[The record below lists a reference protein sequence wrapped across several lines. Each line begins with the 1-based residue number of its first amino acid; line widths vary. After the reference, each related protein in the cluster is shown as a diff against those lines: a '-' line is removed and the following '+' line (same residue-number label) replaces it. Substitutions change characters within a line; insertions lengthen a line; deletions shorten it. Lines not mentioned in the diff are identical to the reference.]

1 VRSWGEPFKI
11 IYDLQPLIAGAVG
24 VRGKGRFHVPGQSL
38 TRTMYREQIKE
49 VLLER
54 ILDGAYEPGERI
66 VETRVA
72 REFGVS
78 QGPVREA
85 LRELESLRLVVSEP
99 FVGVRVRAVTLQ
111 ELGEIYPVRSG
122 LEEVAART
130 AALRLGGDVRAIEAE
145 LEAMRRVAATG
156 DVHEFMLHDV
166 QFHRLIVE
174 GSGNRTLTELW
185 TSLHVEARTMIT
197 YTRYGDLHAIA
208 ESHVPILEA
217 LRACDPEG
225 ASATLRHH
233 FEYYARWVT
242 VDAEVAGR

>member
-1 VRSWGEPFKI
+1 V
-11 IYDLQPLIAGAVG
+11 AG
-24 VRGKGRFHVPGQSL
+24 PSL
-38 TRTMYREQIKE
+38 TRTAYREQIKE

-54 ILDGAYEPGERI
+54 ILNRDYEPGDRI

-99 FVGVRVRAVTLQ
+99 FVGVRVRAITPQ
-111 ELGEIYPVRSG
+111 ELGEIYPVRSS

-130 AALRLGGDVRAIEAE
+130 AAPRLEGDVRALEDE
-145 LEAMRRVAATG
+145 LDAMRRVAATG
-156 DVHEFMLHDV
+156 DVHDFMLHDV

-174 GSGNRTLTELW
+174 GSGNRTLAELW

-197 YTRYGDLHAIA
+197 YTRYGDLPAIA

-217 LRACDPEG
+217 LRARDPER
-225 ASATLRHH
+225 ASAALRDH
-233 FEYYARWVT
+233 FEYYARFVT
-242 VDAEVAGR
+242 EPEGRAR

>member
-1 VRSWGEPFKI
+1 
-11 IYDLQPLIAGAVG
+11 
-24 VRGKGRFHVPGQSL
+24 
-38 TRTMYREQIKE
+38 MYRAQIKE

-54 ILDGAYEPGERI
+54 ILNGAYQPGERI

-99 FVGVRVRAVTLQ
+99 FVGVRVRAITPE

-130 AALRLGGDVRAIEAE
+130 AAPRFAGAVEPLERELAE
-145 LEAMRRVAATG
+145 MRRIAAFG
-156 DVHEFMLHDV
+156 AVHDFMLHDV

-174 GSGNRTLTELW
+174 RSGNRTLLELW
-185 TSLHVEARTMIT
+185 TSLHVEARTIIT
-197 YTRYGDLHAIA
+197 FIRYGDLQAIA
-208 ESHVPILEA
+208 ESHVPILAA
-217 LRACDPEG
+217 LRAGDAELSC
-225 ASATLRHH
+225 AALREH
-233 FEYYARWVT
+233 FEYYARWV
-242 VDAEVAGR
+242 VDPAPDARCGG

>member
-1 VRSWGEPFKI
+1 VSE
-11 IYDLQPLIAGAVG
+11 
-24 VRGKGRFHVPGQSL
+24 QSL
-38 TRTMYREQIKE
+38 TRTMYRAQIKE
-49 VLLER
+49 VLLAR
-54 ILDGAYEPGERI
+54 ILNGEYEPGERI

-99 FVGVRVRAVTLQ
+99 FVGVRVRAITPE
-111 ELGEIYPVRSG
+111 ELAEIYPVRSG

-130 AALRLGGDVRAIEAE
+130 AALRFDGDVRLLEHE
-145 LEAMRRVAATG
+145 LEEMRRIAGTG
-156 DVHEFMLHDV
+156 AVHDFMLHDV

-197 YTRYGDLHAIA
+197 FIRYGDLRAIA

-217 LRACDPEG
+217 LRARDPERS
-225 ASATLRHH
+225 SATLRAH
-233 FEYYARWVT
+233 FEYYARWV
-242 VDAEVAGR
+242 AEPALPEPPPAT

>member
-1 VRSWGEPFKI
+1 VRE
-11 IYDLQPLIAGAVG
+11 L
-24 VRGKGRFHVPGQSL
+24 SL
-38 TRTMYREQIKE
+38 TRTMYREPIKE
-49 VLLER
+49 ALLER
-54 ILDGAYEPGERI
+54 ILNGVYPPGERI

-99 FVGVRVRAVTLQ
+99 FVGVRVRAVSPE

-130 AALRLGGDVRAIEAE
+130 ATLRLAGVGAFEREID
-145 LEAMRRVAATG
+145 AMRRAADAG
-156 DVHEFMLHDV
+156 DAHEFMPHDV

-174 GSGNRTLTELW
+174 GSGNRTLNELW

-197 YTRYGDLHAIA
+197 FTRYGDLHYIA
-208 ESHVPILEA
+208 ESHLPILHGLRARDPEATAAA
-217 LRACDPEG
+217 LRE
-225 ASATLRHH
+225 H

-242 VDAEVAGR
+242 EPAPDEVPPAA

>member
-1 VRSWGEPFKI
+1 MPE
-11 IYDLQPLIAGAVG
+11 QA
-24 VRGKGRFHVPGQSL
+24 L
-38 TRTMYREQIKE
+38 TRTMYRAQIKE

-54 ILDGAYEPGERI
+54 ILDGVYQPGERI

-99 FVGVRVRAVTLQ
+99 FVGVRVRAITPE

-122 LEEVAART
+122 LEEVAAR
-130 AALRLGGDVRAIEAE
+130 AAAPRFAGAVEPLERE
-145 LEAMRRVAATG
+145 LEHMRRIAPTG
-156 DVHEFMLHDV
+156 AVHDFMLHDV

-174 GSGNRTLTELW
+174 GSGNRTLGELW

-197 YTRYGDLHAIA
+197 FTRYGDLRAIA

-217 LRACDPEG
+217 LRAGDPERS
-225 ASATLRHH
+225 SAALRAH
-233 FEYYARWVT
+233 FEYYARWVAEPAPGEPPPTTSRSVRGT
-242 VDAEVAGR
+242 VAPCPDGSPS

>member
-1 VRSWGEPFKI
+1 VPEE
-11 IYDLQPLIAGAVG
+11 DAVSSE
-24 VRGKGRFHVPGQSL
+24 QAL
-38 TRTMYREQIKE
+38 TRTMYRAQIKE
-49 VLLER
+49 VLLAR
-54 ILDGAYEPGERI
+54 IINGAYQPGERI

-99 FVGVRVRAVTLQ
+99 FVGVRVRAITPE

-130 AALRLGGDVRAIEAE
+130 AALRFAGAVEP
-145 LEAMRRVAATG
+145 LEREIDEMRRIAGAG
-156 DVHEFMLHDV
+156 AVHDFMLHDV
-166 QFHRLIVE
+166 GFHRLIVE
-174 GSGNRTLTELW
+174 GSGNRTLLELW

-197 YTRYGDLHAIA
+197 YTRHGDLHAIA

-217 LRACDPEG
+217 LRAGDPERS
-225 ASATLRHH
+225 SAALRAH
-233 FEYYARWVT
+233 FEYYGRWV
-242 VDAEVAGR
+242 AESA

>member
-1 VRSWGEPFKI
+1 
-11 IYDLQPLIAGAVG
+11 
-24 VRGKGRFHVPGQSL
+24 VPEHTL

-54 ILDGAYEPGERI
+54 ILNGAYEPGERI

-99 FVGVRVRAVTLQ
+99 FVGVSVRAITPQ

-130 AALRLGGDVRAIEAE
+130 AAPRLGGEIRPIEDE
-145 LEAMRRVAATG
+145 LVAMRRVAGTG
-156 DVHEFMLHDV
+156 DVHDFMLHDV

-174 GSGNRTLTELW
+174 GSGNRTLSDLW

-197 YTRYGDLHAIA
+197 YTRYGDLAAIA

-217 LRACDPEG
+217 LRACDADR
-225 ASATLRHH
+225 ASAALREH

-242 VDAEVAGR
+242 EPEVPAA

>member
-1 VRSWGEPFKI
+1 V
-11 IYDLQPLIAGAVG
+11 AG
-24 VRGKGRFHVPGQSL
+24 PSL
-38 TRTMYREQIKE
+38 TRTVYREQIKE
-49 VLLER
+49 MLLER
-54 ILDGAYEPGERI
+54 ILNRDYEPGERI

-99 FVGVRVRAVTLQ
+99 FVGVRVRAITPQ

-130 AALRLGGDVRAIEAE
+130 AAPRLEGDVRALEHE
-145 LEAMRRVAATG
+145 LDAMRRVAATS
-156 DVHEFMLHDV
+156 DIHDFMLHDV

-174 GSGNRTLTELW
+174 GSGNRTLAELW

-197 YTRYGDLHAIA
+197 YTRYGDLPAIA

-217 LRACDPEG
+217 LRARDPER
-225 ASATLRHH
+225 ASAALRDH
-233 FEYYARWVT
+233 FEYYARFVT
-242 VDAEVAGR
+242 EPNGRAR

>member
-1 VRSWGEPFKI
+1 
-11 IYDLQPLIAGAVG
+11 
-24 VRGKGRFHVPGQSL
+24 
-38 TRTMYREQIKE
+38 MYREQIKE

-54 ILDGAYEPGERI
+54 ILNGEYEPGERI

-99 FVGVRVRAVTLQ
+99 FVGVSVRAITPQ

-130 AALRLGGDVRAIEAE
+130 AAPRLDGDVAA
-145 LEAMRRVAATG
+145 LETEVDAMRRVAATGG

-174 GSGNRTLTELW
+174 GSGNRTLHELW

-197 YTRYGDLHAIA
+197 YTRYGDLAAIA

-217 LRACDPEG
+217 LRARDAEA
-225 ASATLRHH
+225 ASAALREH

-242 VDAEVAGR
+242 EPEVPSA

>member
-1 VRSWGEPFKI
+1 M
-11 IYDLQPLIAGAVG
+11 AG
-24 VRGKGRFHVPGQSL
+24 PSL
-38 TRTMYREQIKE
+38 TRTAYREQIKE

-54 ILDGAYEPGERI
+54 ILNRDYEPGDRI

-99 FVGVRVRAVTLQ
+99 FVGVRVRAITPQ
-111 ELGEIYPVRSG
+111 ELGEIYPVRSS

-130 AALRLGGDVRAIEAE
+130 AAPRLEGDVRALEDE
-145 LEAMRRVAATG
+145 LDAMRRVAATG
-156 DVHEFMLHDV
+156 DVHDFMLHDV

-174 GSGNRTLTELW
+174 GSGNRTLAELW

-197 YTRYGDLHAIA
+197 YTRYGDLPAIA

-217 LRACDPEG
+217 LRARDPER
-225 ASATLRHH
+225 ASAALRDH
-233 FEYYARWVT
+233 FEYYARFVT
-242 VDAEVAGR
+242 EPEGRAR

>member
-1 VRSWGEPFKI
+1 MPE
-11 IYDLQPLIAGAVG
+11 QA
-24 VRGKGRFHVPGQSL
+24 L
-38 TRTMYREQIKE
+38 TRTMYRAQIKE

-54 ILDGAYEPGERI
+54 ILDGFYEPGERI

-99 FVGVRVRAVTLQ
+99 FVGVRVRAITPE
-111 ELGEIYPVRSG
+111 ELAEIYPVRSG

-130 AALRLGGDVRAIEAE
+130 AARRFAGAAEPLERE
-145 LEAMRRVAATG
+145 LEHMRRIAPSGA
-156 DVHEFMLHDV
+156 VHDFMLHDV

-174 GSGNRTLTELW
+174 GSGNRTLAELW

-197 YTRYGDLHAIA
+197 FIRYGDLRAIA
-208 ESHVPILEA
+208 ESHVPIVEA
-217 LRACDPEG
+217 LRAGDPER
-225 ASATLRHH
+225 SAAALREH
-233 FEYYARWVT
+233 FEYYARFVT
-242 VDAEVAGR
+242 EPEAPAR

>member
-1 VRSWGEPFKI
+1 V
-11 IYDLQPLIAGAVG
+11 AG
-24 VRGKGRFHVPGQSL
+24 PSL
-38 TRTMYREQIKE
+38 TRTAYREQIKE

-54 ILDGAYEPGERI
+54 ILNRDYEPGDRI

-99 FVGVRVRAVTLQ
+99 FVGVRVRAITPQ

-130 AALRLGGDVRAIEAE
+130 AAPRLEGDVRALEDE
-145 LEAMRRVAATG
+145 LDAMRRVAATG
-156 DVHEFMLHDV
+156 DVHDFMLHDV

-174 GSGNRTLTELW
+174 GSGNRTLAELW

-197 YTRYGDLHAIA
+197 YTRYGDLPAIA

-217 LRACDPEG
+217 LRARDPER
-225 ASATLRHH
+225 ASAALRDH
-233 FEYYARWVT
+233 FEYYARFVT
-242 VDAEVAGR
+242 EPEGRAR

>member
-1 VRSWGEPFKI
+1 VSE
-11 IYDLQPLIAGAVG
+11 
-24 VRGKGRFHVPGQSL
+24 HSL
-38 TRTMYREQIKE
+38 TRTVFRAQIKE
-49 VLLER
+49 ALLER
-54 ILDGAYEPGERI
+54 ILNGVYPPGERI

-99 FVGVRVRAVTLQ
+99 FVGVRVRAVSPE

-130 AALRLGGDVRAIEAE
+130 AAIRIDGRVGPFECEI
-145 LEAMRRVAATG
+145 EAMRRVAGTG
-156 DVHEFMLHDV
+156 DVHAFMPHDV

-174 GSGNRTLTELW
+174 GSGNRTLNELW

-197 YTRYGDLHAIA
+197 YVRYGDLHYIA

-217 LRACDPEG
+217 LRARDPERT
-225 ASATLRHH
+225 SAALREH
-233 FEYYARWVT
+233 FAYYAQWVT
-242 VDAEVAGR
+242 DARPGAAQEGGR

>member
-1 VRSWGEPFKI
+1 
-11 IYDLQPLIAGAVG
+11 
-24 VRGKGRFHVPGQSL
+24 
-38 TRTMYREQIKE
+38 MYREQIKE
-49 VLLER
+49 VLLQR
-54 ILDGAYEPGERI
+54 ILDGVYEPGERI

-99 FVGVRVRAVTLQ
+99 FVGVRVRAVTPQ

-130 AALRLGGDVRAIEAE
+130 AAVRLDGAVGALEAE
-145 LEAMRRVAATG
+145 LDAMRRIAATG

-174 GSGNRTLTELW
+174 GSGNRTLLELW

-217 LRACDPEG
+217 VRDRDAER
-225 ASATLRHH
+225 ASAALREH
-233 FEYYARWVT
+233 FEYYGRWVT
-242 VDAEVAGR
+242 ADAEVPAS